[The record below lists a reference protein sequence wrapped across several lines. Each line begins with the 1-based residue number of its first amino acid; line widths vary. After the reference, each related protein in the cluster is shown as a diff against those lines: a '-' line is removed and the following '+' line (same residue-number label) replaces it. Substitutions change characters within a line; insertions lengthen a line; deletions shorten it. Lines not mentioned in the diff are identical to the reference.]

1 MPEPSNYVD
10 RRLRYQTTSVKI
22 NPTYL
27 QQMVSRG
34 VGFDKEIYR
43 MDNELV
49 VLKEKPAAQYLIA
62 GWRRQWSDGG
72 SISSG
77 LPRYLINKL
86 NAREIGRLGEGVSRE
101 CYPFQVPGTHDA
113 YRPRVAYQ
121 DGLPSQDMLR
131 RNYFYDAGNGL
142 IIFLGEEPWFR
153 IDIYGQAFFQA
164 VRELGIQRT
173 VAVEGYNGAAPP
185 ELERNV
191 SCIYS
196 NPRMKE
202 ELEKY
207 GVSFS
212 NYGSRGR
219 NGPTIGMA
227 LNSIAYAEHPDLD
240 MFRFGAMAPMFPFL
254 SRNND
259 PVGIAR
265 DHRAYYAI
273 MKRLKPMFKL
283 DIDLAELMALG
294 QAESEEL
301 QESLERIGN
310 SNSKAKELIDR
321 ARADYVVRPFEESV
335 ELDPEL
341 DKTLNDILQNMP
353 DEPPEN

>member
-1 MPEPSNYVD
+1 
-10 RRLRYQTTSVKI
+10 
-22 NPTYL
+22 
-27 QQMVSRG
+27 
-34 VGFDKEIYR
+34 
-43 MDNELV
+43 MDNQLV

-77 LPRYLINKL
+77 LPRYLIDKL
-86 NAREIGRLGEGVSRE
+86 NAREIGEFGEEVSRQ

-121 DGLPSQDMLR
+121 DGLPTRDMHR

-153 IDIYGQAFFQA
+153 IDVYGQAFFQA

-191 SCIYS
+191 SCIFS
-196 NPRMKE
+196 QPRMKE
-202 ELEKY
+202 DLQKY
-207 GVSFS
+207 GLRFS
-212 NYGSRGR
+212 NYGSQGR

-227 LNSIAYAEHPDLD
+227 LNTIAHHEHPDLD
-240 MFRFGAMAPMFPFL
+240 VFRLGAMAPMYPFL
-254 SRNND
+254 SSKND
-259 PVGIAR
+259 PIGIPR
-265 DHRAYYAI
+265 DHRAFYAI
-273 MKRLKPMFKL
+273 MKRLKSMFKL
-283 DIDLAELMALG
+283 EIDLGELMSLG
-294 QAESEEL
+294 ETESEEL
-301 QESLERIGN
+301 RETLERIGA
-310 SNSKAKELIDR
+310 SNPKAKEIIDR
-321 ARADYVVRPFEESV
+321 ARTDYVVTPFEETV

-341 DKTLNDILQNMP
+341 DKTLEDILQNMA
-353 DEPPEN
+353 DEPQEN

>member
-1 MPEPSNYVD
+1 
-10 RRLRYQTTSVKI
+10 
-22 NPTYL
+22 
-27 QQMVSRG
+27 
-34 VGFDKEIYR
+34 
-43 MDNELV
+43 MDNQLV

-77 LPRYLINKL
+77 LPRYLIDKL
-86 NAREIGRLGEGVSRE
+86 DAREIGQLGEEVSRQ

-121 DGLPSQDMLR
+121 DGLPTQDMHR
-131 RNYFYDAGNGL
+131 RNYFYDGGDGL

-153 IDIYGQAFFQA
+153 IDIYGQGFFNA
-164 VRELGIQRT
+164 IKELGIKQT

-196 NPRMKE
+196 HPRMKE

-207 GVSFS
+207 GLRFS
-212 NYGSRGR
+212 NYGSQGR

-227 LNSIAYAEHPDLD
+227 LNTIAHDEHPDLD
-240 MFRFGAMAPMFPFL
+240 VFRLGAMAPMYPFL
-254 SRNND
+254 SSNND
-259 PVGIAR
+259 PIGIAR

-273 MKRLKPMFKL
+273 MKRLKSMFKL
-283 DIDLAELMALG
+283 EIDLSDLVSMG
-294 QAESEEL
+294 ESESEKL
-301 QESLERIGN
+301 RETLEQISS
-310 SNSKAKELIDR
+310 SNPKAKEIIDR
-321 ARADYVVRPFEESV
+321 ARTDYVVTPFEETV
-335 ELDPEL
+335 DLDPRL
-341 DKTLNDILQNMP
+341 DRALDDILQNMP
-353 DEPPEN
+353 DEPLEK

>member
-1 MPEPSNYVD
+1 
-10 RRLRYQTTSVKI
+10 
-22 NPTYL
+22 
-27 QQMVSRG
+27 
-34 VGFDKEIYR
+34 
-43 MDNELV
+43 MDNQLV
-49 VLKEKPAAQYLIA
+49 VLKEKPAAKYLIA

-86 NAREIGRLGEGVSRE
+86 DAKEIGQFGEEVSRE

-113 YRPRVAYQ
+113 YRPRVVYQ
-121 DGLPSQDMLR
+121 DGLPSQDMHR
-131 RNYFYDAGNGL
+131 RNFFYDAGGGL

-153 IDIYGQAFFQA
+153 IDIYGNAFFQA
-164 VRELGIQRT
+164 VRELGIQQT

-196 NPRMKE
+196 HSHMKA

-207 GVSFS
+207 GLRFS
-212 NYGSRGR
+212 NYGSQGR

-227 LNSIAYAEHPDLD
+227 LNTIAHHEHPDLD
-240 MFRFGAMAPMFPFL
+240 MFRLGAMAPMYPFL
-254 SRNND
+254 SGSND

-273 MKRLKPMFKL
+273 MKRLKSMFKL
-283 DIDLAELMALG
+283 DIDLAELMSLG
-294 QAESEEL
+294 EAESEQLRET
-301 QESLERIGN
+301 LERIGAN
-310 SNSKAKELIDR
+310 NSKAKEIIDR
-321 ARADYVVRPFEESV
+321 ARADYVVTPFEETV
-335 ELDPEL
+335 DLDPEL
-341 DKTLNDILQNMP
+341 DKTLDDILQNMP
-353 DEPPEN
+353 EVPPEEQAEN

>member
-1 MPEPSNYVD
+1 
-10 RRLRYQTTSVKI
+10 
-22 NPTYL
+22 
-27 QQMVSRG
+27 
-34 VGFDKEIYR
+34 
-43 MDNELV
+43 MDNQLV
-49 VLKEKPAAQYLIA
+49 VLKEKPVAQYMIA

-86 NAREIGRLGEGVSRE
+86 NAKEIGQLGEEVARQ
-101 CYPFQVPGTHDA
+101 CYPFQVPGTHDV

-121 DGLPSQDMLR
+121 DGLPTQDMHR

-142 IIFLGEEPWFR
+142 IVFLGEEPWFR
-153 IDIYGQAFFQA
+153 IDIYAQAFFQA
-164 VRELGIQRT
+164 VRELGIQQT

-185 ELERNV
+185 DLERNV

-196 NPRMKE
+196 QPRMKE

-207 GVSFS
+207 GLRFS
-212 NYGSRGR
+212 NYGSQGR

-227 LNSIAYAEHPDLD
+227 LNSIAHDEHPDLD
-240 MFRFGAMAPMFPFL
+240 VFRLGAMAPMYPFM
-254 SRNND
+254 SANND

-273 MKRLKPMFKL
+273 MKRLKSMFKL
-283 DIDLAELMALG
+283 DIDLAELLSLG
-294 QAESEEL
+294 EAESNQL
-301 QESLERIGN
+301 QDTLERISS
-310 SNSKAKELIDR
+310 SNSKAKEIIDR
-321 ARADYVVRPFEESV
+321 ARADYVVTPFEESV

-341 DKTLNDILQNMP
+341 DKTLSDILKNMP
-353 DEPPEN
+353 EEPEEI